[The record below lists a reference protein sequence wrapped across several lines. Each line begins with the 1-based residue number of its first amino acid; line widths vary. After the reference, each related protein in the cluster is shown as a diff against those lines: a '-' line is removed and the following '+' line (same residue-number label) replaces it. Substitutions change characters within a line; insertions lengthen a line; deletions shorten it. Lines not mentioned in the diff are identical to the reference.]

1 SKWYR
6 TWPFPFES
14 GLAVTLLDV
23 TDRKKIE
30 LELKKSQQRYQI
42 LFDSSPLP
50 KWIIDL
56 ESFKFVEVNDAAV
69 RHYGFSKEEF
79 LAMTAMDL
87 PPPEDVEIFKKAM
100 QEDFSEHGTERER
113 HFRHRKKDGTLIEVK
128 ETALDLNL
136 DGRKLRIVAIV
147 DVTERI
153 ESDKRQA
160 ELLDR
165 LKQAKNEAERAN
177 ELKSAFLA
185 NMSHEIRT
193 PLGAMIGFA
202 DLLRDP

>member
-1 SKWYR
+1 
-6 TWPFPFES
+6 
-14 GLAVTLLDV
+14 
-23 TDRKKIE
+23 
-30 LELKKSQQRYQI
+30 
-42 LFDSSPLP
+42 
-50 KWIIDL
+50 
-56 ESFKFVEVNDAAV
+56 FKQ
-69 RHYGFSKEEF
+69 
-79 LAMTAMDL
+79 
-87 PPPEDVEIFKKAM
+87 AM
-100 QEDFSEHGTERER
+100 QEDFSSHGTERER

-202 DLLRDP
+202 DLLRDPALTPSERSSYIDILTRNSNN